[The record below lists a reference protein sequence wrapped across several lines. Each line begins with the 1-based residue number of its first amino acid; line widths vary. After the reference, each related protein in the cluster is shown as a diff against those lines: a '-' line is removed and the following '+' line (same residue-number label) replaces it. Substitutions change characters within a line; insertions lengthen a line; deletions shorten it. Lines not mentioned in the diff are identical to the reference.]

1 MKKILLM
8 AVILV
13 GVFASVNAQTSN
25 LKDYLGK
32 YVFPE
37 GSPVTE
43 VTITAEDTVLT
54 INSAMGSTPLE
65 KKGVDTFYLA
75 AYDAPI
81 IFKRGADNAVET
93 LTIIVQGMEL
103 TAKREA
109 ASSASPNGSA
119 YAMKE
124 QDFYDKVW
132 ANKTR

>member
-13 GVFASVNAQTSN
+13 GVIASANAQTSP

-43 VTITAEDTVLT
+43 VTLTIEDTVLT
-54 INSAMGSTPLE
+54 INSAMGATALE

-81 IFKRGADNAVET
+81 IFKRGANNEVET

-103 TAKREA
+103 TATKVA
-109 ASSASPNGSA
+109 ASFAI
-119 YAMKE
+119 KE
-124 QDFYDKVW
+124 EDFYAKVW
-132 ANKTR
+132 ANKNF

>member
-13 GVFASVNAQTSN
+13 GVFASANAQTSN

-43 VTITAEDTVLT
+43 VTLTIEDTVLT
-54 INSAMGSTPLE
+54 INSAMGATALE

-81 IFKRGADNAVET
+81 IFKRGANNSVET

-103 TAKREA
+103 TATKVA
-109 ASSASPNGSA
+109 ASFAI
-119 YAMKE
+119 KE
-124 QDFYDKVW
+124 EDFYAKVW
-132 ANKTR
+132 ANKNF

>member
-1 MKKILLM
+1 MKKIFLM
-8 AVILV
+8 AVISM
-13 GVFASVNAQTSN
+13 GIMATANAQTSN

-109 ASSASPNGSA
+109 AS
-119 YAMKE
+119 YAIKQE
-124 QDFYDKVW
+124 DFYAKVW
-132 ANKTR
+132 ANKNY

>member
-1 MKKILLM
+1 MKKILFM

-13 GVFASVNAQTSN
+13 GVMATANAQTSP

-54 INSAMGSTPLE
+54 ASSAMGSYALE

-75 AYDAPI
+75 AFDAPV
-81 IFKRGADNAVET
+81 IFKRGADNSVET
-93 LTIIVQGMEL
+93 VTIIVQGMEL
-103 TAKREA
+103 TASKTA
-109 ASSASPNGSA
+109 ASFAI
-119 YAMKE
+119 KE
-124 QDFYDKVW
+124 EDFYAKVW
-132 ANKTR
+132 ANKNF

>member
-8 AVILV
+8 AFILV
-13 GVFASVNAQTSN
+13 GVIATANAQTST

-65 KKGVDTFYLA
+65 KKGTDTFYLA

-81 IFKRGADNAVET
+81 IFKRGANNSVET

-103 TAKREA
+103 TATKVA
-109 ASSASPNGSA
+109 ASFAI
-119 YAMKE
+119 KE
-124 QDFYDKVW
+124 EDFYAKVW
-132 ANKTR
+132 ANKNF

>member
-1 MKKILLM
+1 M
-8 AVILV
+8 AVILM
-13 GVFASVNAQTSN
+13 GVMATANAQTSP

-65 KKGVDTFYLA
+65 KKGTDTFYLA

-81 IFKRGADNAVET
+81 IFKRAADNAVET

-103 TAKREA
+103 TAKRA
-109 ASSASPNGSA
+109 ASS
-119 YAMKE
+119 YAIKE
-124 QDFYDKVW
+124 EDFYAKVW
-132 ANKTR
+132 ANKNF

>member
-1 MKKILLM
+1 MKKIILM
-8 AVILV
+8 AVILM

-43 VTITAEDTVLT
+43 VTLTIEDTVLT
-54 INSAMGSTPLE
+54 INSAMGATALE

-81 IFKRGADNAVET
+81 IFKRGANNSVET

-103 TAKREA
+103 TAQKSV
-109 ASSASPNGSA
+109 ASSASPNGGS

>member
-1 MKKILLM
+1 MKKIFLM
-8 AVILV
+8 AFILM
-13 GVFASVNAQTSN
+13 GVYASVNAQTSN

-43 VTITAEDTVLT
+43 VTLTVEDTVLT
-54 INSAMGSTPLE
+54 INSTMGATALE
-65 KKGVDTFYLA
+65 KKGLDTFYLA

-81 IFKRGADNAVET
+81 IFKRGAGNAVET

-103 TAKREA
+103 TAKKEVASA
-109 ASSASPNGSA
+109 ATPNGTV

-124 QDFYDKVW
+124 QDFYDKIW

>member
-8 AVILV
+8 AVILM
-13 GVFASVNAQTSN
+13 GVMATANAQTSN

-81 IFKRGADNAVET
+81 IFKRGANNAVET

-109 ASSASPNGSA
+109 ASFAI
-119 YAMKE
+119 KE
-124 QDFYDKVW
+124 EDFYAKVW
-132 ANKTR
+132 ANKNF

>member
-1 MKKILLM
+1 MKKIFLM
-8 AVILV
+8 AVILM
-13 GVFASVNAQTSN
+13 GVMATANAQTSS

-43 VTITAEDTVLT
+43 VTLTAEDTVLT

-65 KKGVDTFYLA
+65 KKGVDTFYLS

-81 IFKRGADNAVET
+81 IFKRGADNSVET

-103 TAKREA
+103 TAKRTA
-109 ASSASPNGSA
+109 TT
-119 YAMKE
+119 YAIKE
-124 QDFYDKVW
+124 EDFYAKVW
-132 ANKTR
+132 ANKNF

>member
-13 GVFASVNAQTSN
+13 GVFATANAQTSN

-65 KKGVDTFYLA
+65 KKGTDTFYLA

-81 IFKRGADNAVET
+81 IFKRGANNSVET

-103 TAKREA
+103 TAKKVA
-109 ASSASPNGSA
+109 ASFAI
-119 YAMKE
+119 KE
-124 QDFYDKVW
+124 EDFYAKVW
-132 ANKTR
+132 ANKNF

>member
-1 MKKILLM
+1 MKKILFM
-8 AVILV
+8 AIILV
-13 GVFASVNAQTSN
+13 GVMATANAQTSP

-43 VTITAEDTVLT
+43 VTLTIEDTVLT
-54 INSAMGSTPLE
+54 INSAMGATALE

-81 IFKRGADNAVET
+81 IFKRGANNEVET

-103 TAKREA
+103 TATKVA
-109 ASSASPNGSA
+109 ASFAI
-119 YAMKE
+119 KE
-124 QDFYDKVW
+124 EDFYAKVW
-132 ANKTR
+132 ANKNF

>member
-1 MKKILLM
+1 MKKIFLM
-8 AVILV
+8 AVILM
-13 GVFASVNAQTSN
+13 GVIATANAQTSS

-43 VTITAEDTVLT
+43 VTLTAEDTVLT

-65 KKGVDTFYLA
+65 KKGVDTFYLS

-81 IFKRGADNAVET
+81 IFKRGADNSVET

-103 TAKREA
+103 TAKRTA
-109 ASSASPNGSA
+109 TTFAL
-119 YAMKE
+119 KE
-124 QDFYDKVW
+124 EDFYAKVW
-132 ANKTR
+132 ANKNF

>member
-1 MKKILLM
+1 MKKILFM

-13 GVFASVNAQTSN
+13 GVMATANAQTSP

-43 VTITAEDTVLT
+43 VTLTIEDTVLT
-54 INSAMGSTPLE
+54 INSAMGATALE

-81 IFKRGADNAVET
+81 IFKRGANNSVET

-103 TAKREA
+103 TATKAA
-109 ASSASPNGSA
+109 ASFAI
-119 YAMKE
+119 KE
-124 QDFYDKVW
+124 EDFYAKVW
-132 ANKTR
+132 ANKNF